1 MASPINT
8 YLVDDNCAPTSPKP
22 ALQQYDNYQIYDL
35 YCVDRPVSIVE
46 GYDFE
51 AYRHL
56 VPSTHKGLMQSWLA
70 VQRYSPD
77 RITLDFESIIQAHY
91 AFPLRTEIEGKYVD
105 RLDLYGRV
113 IFYNSEVDFYANIY
127 TPAGQAFWDYAHS
140 LNPRPY
146 KIAVGTGHYTAV
158 QSTQPFYC
166 WFEYDREV
174 RYPVPAD
181 YLDLLGGYQ
190 WDYRRKPSRK
200 IKLKVDR
207 DCEID
212 FNYYRP
218 NPYEPIPKLQSIDW
232 VHRRII
238 FQKNTDYWIDFSE
251 AVLGTV
257 QIFGDTDIVSSLTNQ
272 IRNTLHLVTEYAW
285 SDYLHTNIESLF
297 AHWVSAYQA
306 LVAKIKPLP
315 DDLTASNV
323 DPPRVYYR
331 ENKQYEQNILHKLA
345 ANNNYWHNELAAGID
360 IGVDDTHPMFLV
372 DDERAYNWHIQPQFD
387 PQTGEER
394 GIGTLVMDSINVI
407 NIAKALDANKFAT
420 DETDPDRSRV
430 ATIGWHVNRQS
441 EVLGIS
447 VKPDGTIDEALEKT
461 TNRRLH
467 ANGSEE
473 NNPQEYNFNGFGS
486 KGTIVRYMPNKF
498 SPNGTT
504 AGGYRK
510 VRNIPQLLAEFHE
523 QANAAMGYQE
533 GTAIEIQLDGE
544 TYRYPNQLALL
555 TELFVTAKQTAT
567 YSKGSFFSSLI
578 GEQSIKEVIAGLGLR
593 TVDKYLEFSVAG
605 KAVKLYYK
613 GISASQSV
621 RRKLSAVATNVGMI
635 FGNIN

>member
-1 MASPINT
+1 MASPIST
-8 YLVDDNCAPTSPKP
+8 YLIDDNYAPTIPKP

-35 YCVDRPVSIVE
+35 YCVDRPISIVD

-51 AYRHL
+51 AYKY
-56 VPSTHKGLMQSWLA
+56 VTPSSSNNSMQSWLA

-77 RITLDFESIIQAHY
+77 RITLDFEAIVQDRY
-91 AFPLRTEIEGKYVD
+91 AFPIRTEVVGKYIH
-105 RLDLYGRV
+105 RLDRYGQV
-113 IFYNSEVDFYANIY
+113 IFYNSVLDFYRTIY
-127 TPAGQAFWDYAHS
+127 TPAGKAFWDYADS
-140 LNPRPY
+140 LSPRPY
-146 KIAVGTGHYTAV
+146 RVAVSPSPFEAW
-158 QSTQPFYC
+158 QSTQPFDC
-166 WFEYDREV
+166 WFEYSRTV
-174 RYPVPAD
+174 GYPVPAD
-181 YLDLLGGYQ
+181 YLSLLQGYQ
-190 WDYRRKPSRK
+190 LDSRSKPSRK
-200 IKLKVDR
+200 VKLKVDL

-232 VHRRII
+232 VHRRIT
-238 FQKNTDYWIDFSE
+238 FQKNTDYWLDFSE

-257 QIFGDTDIVSSLTNQ
+257 QIFGSSDVVSSLTNQ
-272 IRNTLHLVTEYAW
+272 ISNTLHLATEYAW
-285 SDYLHTNIESLF
+285 SNYLHSNIESLF
-297 AHWVSAYQA
+297 THWESVYQTA
-306 LVAKIKPLP
+306 VAAITPLP
-315 DDLTASNV
+315 GDETGSNV

-331 ENKQYEQNILHKLA
+331 ETRECKQNILRKLA
-345 ANNNYWHNELAAGID
+345 ANNNYWHNEPAASID

-372 DDERAYNWHIQPQFD
+372 DDERAYNWHIKPQFD

-461 TNRRLH
+461 INRRLH
-467 ANGSEE
+467 ANGSEA
-473 NNPQEYNFNGFGS
+473 NNTQEYNPNCFGS
-486 KGTIVRYMPNKF
+486 KGILVRYLPNKF

-510 VRNIPQLLAEFHE
+510 VRSIPQMLAEFHE

-605 KAVKLYYK
+605 KVVKLYYK

-621 RRKLSAVATNVGMI
+621 RRKLSAVATNIGMI

>member
-8 YLVDDNCAPTSPKP
+8 YLVDDDCAPTSPKR
-22 ALQQYDNYQIYDL
+22 ALRQYDNYQIYDL

-51 AYRHL
+51 AYRE
-56 VPSTHKGLMQSWLA
+56 VAPSTDRGLMQSWLA
-70 VQRYSPD
+70 VQRYNPD

-91 AFPLRTEIEGKYVD
+91 ALPLRTEIVGKYMD
-105 RLDLYGRV
+105 RLDRYGQV
-113 IFYNSEVDFYANIY
+113 IFYKSQPDYYANIY
-127 TPAGQAFWDYAHS
+127 TPAGQAFWDYASS
-140 LNPRPY
+140 LNPRPH
-146 KIAVGTGHYTAV
+146 KIAV
-158 QSTQPFYC
+158 SPSPFEVSRFTLPFDC
-166 WFEYDREV
+166 WFEYSRDV
-174 RYPVPAD
+174 IYPVPAD
-181 YLDLLGGYQ
+181 YLDLLHGYQ
-190 WDYRRKPSRK
+190 LDSRSKPSRK
-200 IKLKVDR
+200 VKLKVDR

-218 NPYEPIPKLQSIDW
+218 NPYEPIPKLSSIDW
-232 VHRRII
+232 VHRRIT
-238 FQKNTDYWIDFSE
+238 FKKDTDYWLDFSE

-272 IRNTLHLVTEYAW
+272 ITNTLHLVTEYAW
-285 SDYLHTNIESLF
+285 SNYLHANIESLF
-297 AHWVSAYQA
+297 ARWASVYQA
-306 LVAKIKPLP
+306 IVAKLKPLS
-315 DDLTASNV
+315 DDLLNMDAALKTN
-323 DPPRVYYR
+323 YYR
-331 ENKQYEQNILHKLA
+331 ETKQYEQNILHKLA
-345 ANNNYWHNELAAGID
+345 ANNNYWHNEPAAGID
-360 IGVDDTHPMFLV
+360 LNVDDTHPMFLV
-372 DDERAYNWHIQPQFD
+372 DDERAYNWHIKPQFD

-420 DETDPDRSRV
+420 DETDPTQSRV

-461 TNRRLH
+461 INRRLH
-467 ANGSEE
+467 ATGSEA
-473 NNPQEYNFNGFGS
+473 NNTQEYNPNCFGS
-486 KGTIVRYMPNKF
+486 KGMLVRYLPNKF
-498 SPNGTT
+498 SSNGTA

-510 VRNIPQLLAEFHE
+510 VRSIPQLLAEFHE

>member
-1 MASPINT
+1 MASPIST
-8 YLVDDNCAPTSPKP
+8 YLVDDNCAPKSSKP

-35 YCVDRPVSIVE
+35 YCVDRPVSIVD
-46 GYDFE
+46 GYDAE
-51 AYRHL
+51 AYRYIT
-56 VPSTHKGLMQSWLA
+56 PSTDQGLMQSWLA

-77 RITLDFESIIQAHY
+77 RITLDFESIIKNHY
-91 AFPLRTEIEGKYVD
+91 ALPIRTEIVGKYIY
-105 RLDLYGRV
+105 RLDRYGQV
-113 IFYNSEVDFYANIY
+113 VFHTSVLDFYNGIY
-127 TPAGQAFWDYAHS
+127 TPAGQAFRDYAQS

-146 KIAVGTGHYTAV
+146 KIARSPGQFYAW
-158 QSTQPFYC
+158 QSILPFDC
-166 WFEYDREV
+166 WFEYSRTV
-174 RYPVPAD
+174 SYPVPAD
-181 YLDLLGGYQ
+181 YLSLLQGYQ
-190 WDYRRKPSRK
+190 LDSRSKPSRK
-200 IKLKVDR
+200 VKLKVDR

-218 NPYEPIPKLQSIDW
+218 NPYEPIPKLSSMDW
-232 VHRRII
+232 VHRRIT
-238 FQKNTDYWIDFSE
+238 FQKNTDYWLDFSE

-257 QIFGDTDIVSSLTNQ
+257 QIFGDADVVSSLTNQ
-272 IRNTLHLVTEYAW
+272 ISNTAHLATEYAW
-285 SDYLHTNIESLF
+285 SNYLHTNIESLF
-297 AHWVSAYQA
+297 ARWKSVYQA
-306 LVAKIKPLP
+306 AVAAVTPLP
-315 DDLTASNV
+315 DDETSGNV

-345 ANNNYWHNELAAGID
+345 ANNNYWQNQPAAGVD

-372 DDERAYNWHIQPQFD
+372 DDERAYNWHIKPQFD

-394 GIGTLVMDSINVI
+394 GIGTLIMDSINVI

-447 VKPDGTIDEALEKT
+447 VKPDGTIDESLEKT
-461 TNRRLH
+461 THRRLH
-467 ANGSEE
+467 ANGSEA
-473 NNPQEYNFNGFGS
+473 NNVQEYNPNCFGS
-486 KGTIVRYMPNKF
+486 KGILVRYLPNKF
-498 SPNGTT
+498 SPNGPT

-510 VRNIPQLLAEFHE
+510 LRNIPQMLAEFHE

-593 TVDKYLEFSVAG
+593 TVDKYLEFSIAG